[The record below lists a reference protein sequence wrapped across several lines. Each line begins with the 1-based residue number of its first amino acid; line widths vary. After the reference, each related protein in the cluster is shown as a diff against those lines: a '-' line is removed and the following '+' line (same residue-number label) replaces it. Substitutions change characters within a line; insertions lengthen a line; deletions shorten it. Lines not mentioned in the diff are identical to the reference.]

1 MSIWK
6 LKLNV
11 LWYIDT
17 DTPIRYERIVS
28 RWEKQDE
35 QNMTYEQFLQD
46 EELETEN
53 EQNELRKIADFVI
66 DNNSTKENF
75 FREIDTFLLKS
86 L

>member
-1 MSIWK
+1 
-6 LKLNV
+6 
-11 LWYIDT
+11 
-17 DTPIRYERIVS
+17 
-28 RWEKQDE
+28 
-35 QNMTYEQFLQD
+35 MTYEQFLQD